1 MIIAGNDCSNL
12 KARRM
17 DGFSYQELV
26 RSEAFD
32 GMEISMICLAHIFDM
47 VIAAISGETFWVSR
61 NTLKFNEIAIIVG
74 LNADGHVYS
83 TGNYD
88 FWVRIAF
95 LV

>member
-1 MIIAGNDCSNL
+1 MIASNL

-17 DGFSYQELV
+17 DGFSYWELV

-32 GMEISMICLAHIFDM
+32 GMEISMICLAHMFDM

-74 LNADGHVYS
+74 LNADGHIYS

-88 FWVRIAF
+88 FCVKNCF
-95 LV
+95 LSIM